1 MPYLPCIQP
10 LFFFPIQTDSCH
22 STHFQFVES
31 TRCSNTHISCRFIY
45 HVSPVFRFLVCV
57 WKLDLQSFVDVHHRP
72 LAWGHITT
80 RSTGPILFK
89 LSSQLRKLE
98 FACCFVGFMLA
109 SNCAQVPAIGTM
121 NDEPNEKHVY
131 KFGGWDGSRMIWVK
145 YNDLSKI
152 VSPNCKGNPGILANC
167 IVVWAWW
174 KLMNYTER
182 SGPGPVSALAGVS
195 WSKGL
200 DRSKVER
207 LDGWYGVELPG
218 FEIYPRYVS
227 VVSKIPPHISSNAHK
242 YTHWY
247 YVYSDYL
254 LFVSIYIYVMPWNCL
269 IKMIWT
275 NMCSKPSRICSEI
288 GFCISKPFHP
298 LQSLLLLLPTFWSWG
313 QEEVLYPIHV
323 AATHGEGAA
332 AWGCLIWMLKWFSG
346 IYQKAPYEL
355 GLSQWICIWICC
367 IAVFKES
374 GSELL
379 SNCVGVSFFSGP
391 QRARWCQEVVSRTW
405 GWGKILRLLI
415 DAGGRGRWRCWRL
428 KSHGIAES

>member
-1 MPYLPCIQP
+1 
-10 LFFFPIQTDSCH
+10 
-22 STHFQFVES
+22 
-31 TRCSNTHISCRFIY
+31 
-45 HVSPVFRFLVCV
+45 
-57 WKLDLQSFVDVHHRP
+57 
-72 LAWGHITT
+72 
-80 RSTGPILFK
+80 
-89 LSSQLRKLE
+89 
-98 FACCFVGFMLA
+98 
-109 SNCAQVPAIGTM
+109 
-121 NDEPNEKHVY
+121 
-131 KFGGWDGSRMIWVK
+131 MIWVK

-227 VVSKIPPHISSNAHK
+227 DVSKIPPHISSNAHK

-269 IKMIWT
+269 IKMIWK

-298 LQSLLLLLPTFWSWG
+298 LQNLLLLLPTFWSWG

-346 IYQKAPYEL
+346 IYQKTPYEL